1 MGIVD
6 SRLCGVMA
14 VGKNKRLSKGKKG
27 KGKKVVDPF
36 TKKEWYDI
44 KAPSNFT
51 VRSCGKTP
59 VTRTTGTKIASEMLK
74 GRVFELCLAD
84 LNKDEDQAYRKIYLQ
99 CEEVQGHYC
108 LTQFYGMNFTT
119 DKLRSM
125 VRKWQSLIEAWV
137 DVKTTDG
144 YVMRLFCI
152 GFTKKRQ
159 NQLKKT
165 CYANSS
171 QQKLIRKKMRDI
183 MVRESTSCELKE
195 LVNKFIPEVIGKE
208 IEKACHGI
216 YPLQNVAIRKVKMLK
231 KPKFDITK
239 LLEAHG
245 DSGNAAVDKGT
256 TVKTADGEE
265 VDPLGRPVDAA
276 PVTA

>member
-1 MGIVD
+1 
-6 SRLCGVMA
+6 MA

-27 KGKKVVDPF
+27 KGKKIVDPF

-44 KAPSNFT
+44 KAPGTFT
-51 VRSCGKTP
+51 ARSCGKTP
-59 VTRTTGTKIASEMLK
+59 VTRTAGTKIASEMLK
-74 GRVFELCLAD
+74 GRVFEVCLAD
-84 LNKDEDQAYRKIYLQ
+84 LNKDEDQAYRKIKLQ

-108 LTQFYGMNFTT
+108 LTQFYGLSFTT
-119 DKLRSM
+119 DKLCSM
-125 VRKWQSLIEAWV
+125 VRKWQTLIEAFV

-152 GFTKKRQ
+152 GFTKKRL

-183 MVRESTSCELKE
+183 MSKESNSCDLNE
-195 LVNKFIPEVIGKE
+195 LVKKFIPEVIGKE
-208 IEKACHGI
+208 IEKACHGV
-216 YPLQNVAIRKVKMLK
+216 YPMQNVHIRKVKMLK

-245 DSGNAAVDKGT
+245 DSHGPAATEDTGAK
-256 TVKTADGEE
+256 VKVADA
-265 VDPLGRPVDAA
+265 DMPAA
-276 PVTA
+276 DSQ

>member
-1 MGIVD
+1 
-6 SRLCGVMA
+6 MA
-14 VGKNKRLSKGKKG
+14 VGKNKRVSKGKKG

-44 KAPSNFT
+44 KAPGNFT
-51 VRSCGKTP
+51 HRTCGKTP
-59 VTRTTGTKIASEMLK
+59 VTRTTGTKIASEQLK
-74 GRVFELCLAD
+74 GRVFEICLAD
-84 LNKDEDQAYRKIYLQ
+84 LNKDEDQAYRKFKLQ
-99 CEEVQGHYC
+99 CEEVQGSAC
-108 LTQFYGMNFTT
+108 LTQFYGMDFTT

-144 YVMRLFCI
+144 YVLRLFCI

-171 QQKLIRKKMRDI
+171 QQKLIRKKMREI
-183 MVRESTSCELKE
+183 MTKEASTVDLKE
-195 LVNKFIPEVIGKE
+195 LVNKFIPEMIGKE
-208 IEKACHGI
+208 IEKSCQGV
-216 YPLQNVAIRKVKMLK
+216 YPMQNVFIRKVKMLK

-245 DSGNAAVDKGT
+245 DSNTPAVPMEDTGDK
-256 TVKTADGEE
+256 VKVAE
-265 VDPLGRPVDAA
+265 DPLGAGAGPKEVPIGGEDA
-276 PVTA
+276 

>member
-1 MGIVD
+1 
-6 SRLCGVMA
+6 MA

-27 KGKKVVDPF
+27 KGKKVIDPF

-44 KAPSNFT
+44 KAPSNFS

-59 VTRTTGTKIASEMLK
+59 VTRSTGSKLATDSLK
-74 GRVFELCLAD
+74 GRVFEINLAD
-84 LNKDEDQAYRKIYLQ
+84 LNRDEDQAYRKMFLQ
-99 CEEVQGHYC
+99 CEEVQGRFC
-108 LTQFYGMNFTT
+108 LTQFYGMDFTT

-125 VRKWQSLIEAWV
+125 VRKWQTLIEASV
-137 DVKTTDG
+137 DVKTQDG

-171 QQKLIRKKMRDI
+171 QQKIIRKKMREI
-183 MVRESTSCELKE
+183 MTREATNCELQE

-208 IEKACHGI
+208 IEKACHGT
-216 YPLQNVAIRKVKMLK
+216 YPLQNVHIRKVKMLK
-231 KPKFDITK
+231 KPKFDLTK
-239 LLEAHG
+239 LLDIHG
-245 DSGNAAVDKGT
+245 DNG
-256 TVKTADGEE
+256 
-265 VDPLGRPVDAA
+265 LA
-276 PVTA
+276 PVGGKVDTGEKVVADLGEGLEQKEVVGA